1 MTRLSSKCDDK
12 YEGKGVELVARASRV
27 RWHGSSLIQSDPSAQ
42 DPVNHPQA
50 CAYCKNVRKHDT
62 NNSREESGC
71 NDQPQERVPER
82 ANLPAKMGIK
92 VSAAHIVSL
101 DVIEDDG
108 DD

>member
-1 MTRLSSKCDDK
+1 MTNM
-12 YEGKGVELVARASRV
+12 KGRVVELVARTRRV

-50 CAYCKNVRKHDT
+50 RAYCKNIRKHDT
-62 NNSREESGC
+62 DNSGEESGC

-92 VSAAHIVSL
+92 VSIAHIVSL